1 MNQEIVQVVTD
12 FNNTLLSLAMN
23 VASICPT
30 TIIGS
35 NMKDIEKA
43 IKRKDNLT
51 KFIDLFCI
59 KVLQYKDKID
69 AGDESFFLTK
79 DYTSDLGDQDSSYLS
94 HVLSFKDIWGKLK
107 KENKSI
113 VLVNMQILCEL
124 SQQYYE
130 YILSLK
136 TN

>member
-1 MNQEIVQVVTD
+1 MNQEMVQVVTD

-107 KENKSI
+107 KENKNI

-124 SQQYYE
+124 AQQYYE